1 MFRIQPLNYVM
12 YCTLRVYIQYGS
24 KAGVGGIVP
33 PPPPNERGGIPD
45 ISLELVGKL
54 VNRLDEQ
61 GIGKLT
67 GHDLGLTRTHPPGRG
82 EILSSLYSI
91 WRLERRM

>member
-1 MFRIQPLNYVM
+1 MFRIRPLNYVM
-12 YCTLRVYIQYGS
+12 YCTLRVYIQYCS
-24 KAGVGGIVP
+24 KTGGAP
-33 PPPPNERGGIPD
+33 PHERGGIPD

-82 EILSSLYSI
+82 EILSSLYSK